1 MKEGNN
7 NRYHR
12 NIKKIIG
19 EYYEKIHANKLDKR
33 DEMETF
39 LETYSLPKLIQQ
51 ETAELNRQSLE
62 VK

>member
-19 EYYEKIHANKLDKR
+19 EYYENIHANKLDKR

-51 ETAELNRQSLE
+51 ETDELNRQSLE